1 VKVDLKN
8 KAQLKALKSSLDDA
22 KWLIEN
28 SDVSDVVATQPKFKS
43 LSSQLQDT
51 ESLLTRCAQ
60 VVEKQNAEQKP
71 ILRVIHHFACSGGTL
86 ISKCLSSMPNVFLL
100 SEVHPTS
107 KNHMA
112 GKPKYL
118 PSDITSLARYA
129 NVPEVDELA
138 IKLFINN
145 IVDTET
151 FVRERGG
158 ILVLREHT
166 HIDFCL
172 GDKVTAQSAV
182 DDCLN
187 THFKL
192 KHLVTVRNPIDAYMS
207 LVINGWVQFT
217 PPSFDEYCKRLLEF
231 INRYPNKTIVKYEDF
246 VKHPDKKLRKICK
259 ILALPF
265 DDRFGDIFDVFTVTG
280 DSGRK
285 GDNIE
290 MRERRPIELN
300 LLSEIKRSKNFRR
313 VAKVLKY
320 EKDF

>member
-28 SDVSDVVATQPKFKS
+28 SDVSDVVATQPKLNS

-51 ESLLTRCAQ
+51 ESLLARCAQ

-100 SEVHPTS
+100 SEVHPIS
-107 KNHMA
+107 KNHI
-112 GKPKYL
+112 GSKPKYL

-172 GDKVTAQSAV
+172 GDKVSARSAV

-207 LVINGWVQFT
+207 LVVNGWVQFT

-231 INRYPNKTIVKYEDF
+231 IKRYPNNTTVKYEDF
-246 VKHPDKKLRKICK
+246 VKHPDKKLQEICK

-265 DDRFGDIFDVFTVTG
+265 DDRYRDVFDVFTVTG

-285 GDNIE
+285 SDNIE
-290 MRERRPIELN
+290 MRERRPIELTF
-300 LLSEIKRSKNFRR
+300 LSEIKRSKNFRR
-313 VAKVLKY
+313 VAKALKY
-320 EKDF
+320 EKDL